1 MRIGKV
7 WMVFGWGKKK
17 VTDETIKSRV
27 LEKQV
32 TLSEI
37 NVIIKENQ
45 VQRLKKITENAKSIK
60 DVVELERKNI
70 IQIISQLESDTLKV
84 DDVDKH
90 LKLLIERGKES
101 VILGLRKETAV
112 NLPSTEKYSDI
123 VNLNIEVGQMLKR
136 IGDILGVNTRVMH
149 IFARKYA
156 DKLKEHL
163 SEVATKKAG
172 LQKLVDEHTKFEST
186 VATILQMYEK
196 IKGSQKEVEEKNK
209 ELSKIKEEIKNY
221 DKMIQSIE
229 IGIQNSKSKSE
240 YQEFLKIRKE
250 MDALA
255 LEEDKIKHEIDLQ
268 FSKISRPLG
277 KYSYISSLEKPLKR
291 IMEELI
297 ANPSKVL
304 IEGNKD
310 SIVEVLHAVIKA
322 VVAGNVSV
330 KDTTKAVQQIEET
343 INRLDEFLKM
353 KSDLSQKRDSFENR
367 LGIFNISELEE
378 KEGELIKTRDKKRHA
393 ESVAKNLEN
402 AVNDV
407 IMHIPQLGRDIE
419 IKLKE
424 ISGTRITL
432 KI

>member
-1 MRIGKV
+1 
-7 WMVFGWGKKK
+7 MVFGWGKKK
-17 VTDETIKSRV
+17 VTNETIESRV

-37 NVIIKENQ
+37 NDIIKENQ

-123 VNLNIEVGQMLKR
+123 VNLNIEIGQMLKR

-156 DKLKEHL
+156 DKLKEYL

-186 VATILQMYEK
+186 VATILQMYDK
-196 IKGSQKEVEEKNK
+196 IKGSQKEIEEKNK

-229 IGIQNSKSKSE
+229 LGIQNSKSKSE

-250 MDALA
+250 TDALA

-304 IEGNKD
+304 IQGNKD

-367 LGIFNISELEE
+367 LGIFNIGELEE

>member
-1 MRIGKV
+1 
-7 WMVFGWGKKK
+7 MVFGWGKKK

-196 IKGSQKEVEEKNK
+196 IKRSQKEVEEKNK